1 MQCICIYIQKMKN
14 RVSRQLAI
22 KQIITSSEI
31 HSQDELLVKLHAQ
44 GFDLTQATLSRDLK
58 ALKVA
63 KVPSG
68 DLGYMYVIPEG
79 MNVESRDASDEVN
92 FLADG
97 FRDLSFSGNLAVM
110 RTRPGYASSIA
121 AVLDNAEPYECYVTG
136 IEVTDKH
143 ITVLATIKDSMEEVF
158 CQSPFEL
165 GASNIDWLNQMYEAV
180 RLQLENTNTNS

>member
-1 MQCICIYIQKMKN
+1 MKN

-121 AVLDNAEPYECYVTG
+121 AVLDNAEPYEILGSIAGDDTILLVMREG
-136 IEVTDKH
+136 VSPRDLKNSLVLIMPKLQDK
-143 ITVLATIKDSMEEVF
+143 IGK
-158 CQSPFEL
+158 
-165 GASNIDWLNQMYEAV
+165 
-180 RLQLENTNTNS
+180 